1 VDDVN
6 RVIAAGGVA
15 LVIALAGGACAGSNT
30 DDAVGTPG
38 TTWDVVI
45 LSDSTLMGVG
55 EPYAEHVA
63 EANGVEVE
71 LHDLWSGSLSAQSL
85 LGRLQRPDSAEA
97 RAVRDA
103 EVVVYFG
110 NPMGLEAETND
121 WACGEG
127 GSDYHVTTCEREGFA
142 AYQEALEQIALQIK
156 ALRQGQPTVIRATEF
171 YAPKIA
177 QWRAEGVDDMCR
189 ACYVNFIGAIRDAAE
204 AQGVPEART
213 WDLYNGPEHTD
224 DPVEKGYISADGVH
238 PSPAGAQATADLLD
252 SLGYAPT
259 T

>member
-1 VDDVN
+1 MN
-6 RVIAAGGVA
+6 RVRTVGGIALA
-15 LVIALAGGACAGSNT
+15 IALAGGACAGST
-30 DDAVGTPG
+30 ADDVVATPG

-63 EANGVEVE
+63 EANGVEVA
-71 LHDLWSGSLSAQSL
+71 LHDMWSGSLSAQSL

-103 EVVVYFG
+103 ELVVYFG
-110 NPMGLEAETND
+110 NPIGLETETND

-127 GSDYHVTTCEREGFA
+127 GSDYHVTTCTLEGFA
-142 AYQEALEQIALQIK
+142 PYQEALEQIAIEIK

-177 QWRAEGVDDMCR
+177 QWRDAGVDDGCR
-189 ACYVNFIGAIRDAAE
+189 ACYDHFIGAIRDAAA

-213 WDLYNGPEHTD
+213 WDLFNGPDHTD

-238 PSPAGAQATADLLD
+238 PSAAGAQAMADLLD
-252 SLGYAPT
+252 SLGYEPT